1 METAGFMAESV
12 EKIFHLSE
20 QVISSVLWCSGD
32 IVKVGAL
39 GGGGGALHTCP
50 GLHGHRLRVWQSHS
64 GSPCIY

>member
-39 GGGGGALHTCP
+39 GGGGG
-50 GLHGHRLRVWQSHS
+50 R
-64 GSPCIY
+64 CIHVQAYMAIG